1 MLVDDVHS
9 CPIIH
14 LLLGKWSSNKQSI
27 AGLDSGLA
35 HMSLGSIAK
44 SIAGPESKSG
54 FDMDGETWIWASLE
68 RVTACLSRR
77 KSSRRWKSSSLIHT
91 QEKGEKRPST
101 LIISPSLIHVHNNK
115 NKSHKLSSFI
125 IIGFIQNCL
134 QYIKEIKGY
143 EMGRSATEWFS

>member
-27 AGLDSGLA
+27 VGLDSGLA

-54 FDMDGETWIWASLE
+54 FDMDGETWI
-68 RVTACLSRR
+68 
-77 KSSRRWKSSSLIHT
+77 
-91 QEKGEKRPST
+91 
-101 LIISPSLIHVHNNK
+101 
-115 NKSHKLSSFI
+115 
-125 IIGFIQNCL
+125 
-134 QYIKEIKGY
+134 
-143 EMGRSATEWFS
+143 